1 MLFHFIVVILWS
13 HTKHDNKLIAMQAT
27 LSYACGISDIPLKG
41 ETIGQNLRQ
50 IAAKFPERTALIS
63 EYQQYRANYSEFLEQ
78 VEQVAKALMAHG
90 IRRGDRVGI
99 WSPNRYE
106 WVLVQY
112 ATALMGAIMVNIN
125 PGYKLSGLRYALEQS
140 RIDLLIASSHF
151 RKTDYIKML
160 DELRPD
166 CLYPKQTVIIDRDW
180 ATFLS
185 SASQVS
191 DARLAEREASLQFD
205 DPVNIQYTS
214 GTTGYPKGATLSHHN
229 ILNNGFFIGERLK
242 YTEKDIVC
250 LPVPFYHCFGMV
262 LGNMAI
268 VTHGACIV
276 IPGEF
281 FDPEQVLQTVENER
295 CTSLYGVPTM
305 FIAELDL
312 PDFAKY
318 NLKSLRTGIMAGAP
332 CPIDTMR
339 KVQSLMNM
347 TEICVCYGM
356 TETSPVSTESCTD
369 DPLEL
374 RVTTVGTV
382 HPHVEIKIIDPE
394 SGAIVPRGTAGE
406 LCTRGYSV
414 MLGYWDNPED
424 TKAIIDETRWLHSGD
439 IAVMDENGYVSIV
452 GRIKDLII
460 RGGENISPKEIED
473 FLIVHEGVS
482 DVQVIGVYSEKYG
495 EEVMAW
501 IKPRPG
507 YNVSAESLHTYC
519 KGRIATFKIPRYW
532 KFVDAFPMTV
542 TGKIRKIEMRE
553 ISEKELGLDLL
564 RPIRETLFTLFLF
577 YGSLYTWKRN
587 GPYQYLSDSQQPSEA
602 AHRPRYTNTTEQS
615 SGQSLNYFY
624 ISTYNRHSNC
634 FRKQDL

>member
-27 LSYACGISDIPLKG
+27 LYYACGISDITLKG
-41 ETIGQNLRQ
+41 EPIGQNLRQ

-553 ISEKELGLDLL
+553 ISEIELGLDLL
-564 RPIRETLFTLFLF
+564 RP
-577 YGSLYTWKRN
+577 KR
-587 GPYQYLSDSQQPSEA
+587 
-602 AHRPRYTNTTEQS
+602 
-615 SGQSLNYFY
+615 
-624 ISTYNRHSNC
+624 
-634 FRKQDL
+634 

>member
-1 MLFHFIVVILWS
+1 MLFHFIVVILWL

-63 EYQQYRANYSEFLEQ
+63 EYQQYRANYSEFLAQ

-439 IAVMDENGYVSIV
+439 IAVMDGTWCESIV

-564 RPIRETLFTLFLF
+564 RP
-577 YGSLYTWKRN
+577 KR
-587 GPYQYLSDSQQPSEA
+587 
-602 AHRPRYTNTTEQS
+602 
-615 SGQSLNYFY
+615 
-624 ISTYNRHSNC
+624 
-634 FRKQDL
+634 

>member
-250 LPVPFYHCFGMV
+250 LPLPFYHCFGMV

-564 RPIRETLFTLFLF
+564 RP
-577 YGSLYTWKRN
+577 KR
-587 GPYQYLSDSQQPSEA
+587 
-602 AHRPRYTNTTEQS
+602 
-615 SGQSLNYFY
+615 
-624 ISTYNRHSNC
+624 
-634 FRKQDL
+634 

>member
-1 MLFHFIVVILWS
+1 MSI
-13 HTKHDNKLIAMQAT
+13 N
-27 LSYACGISDIPLKG
+27 LSYAHGISDIPLKG

-50 IAAKFPERTALIS
+50 IASVFPQREALVS
-63 EYQQYRANYSEFLEQ
+63 PYQNYRATYSEFLTQ
-78 VEQVAKALMAHG
+78 CEQVAKALMAHG
-90 IRRGDRVGI
+90 IKRGDRVGI

-106 WVLVQY
+106 WVVVQY

-125 PGYKLSGLRYALEQS
+125 PGYKLPGLRYALEQS

-151 RKTDYIKML
+151 RKTDYVSML
-160 DELRPD
+160 EQLKAD
-166 CLYPKQTVIIDRDW
+166 CAYLKQTVIIEQDW
-180 ATFLS
+180 EVFLQS
-185 SASQVS
+185 GHNIS
-191 DARLAEREASLQFD
+191 DQQLIEREASLQFD

-214 GTTGYPKGATLSHHN
+214 GTTGHPKGATLSHHN

-242 YTEKDIVC
+242 YTEKDRVC

-276 IPGEF
+276 ISGEA
-281 FDPEQVLQTVENER
+281 FDPHKVLETVEQEK

-312 PDFAKY
+312 PNFDRF
-318 NLKSLRTGIMAGAP
+318 NLSTLRTGIMAGAP

-347 TEICVCYGM
+347 KEICVCYGM

-394 SGAIVPRGTAGE
+394 TGAIVPRGTAGE
-406 LCTRGYSV
+406 FCTRGYSV
-414 MLGYWDNPED
+414 MLGYWDNPEE
-424 TKAIIDETRWLHSGD
+424 TRAIIDNKRWLHTGD
-439 IAVMDENGYVSIV
+439 IAIMDENGYVSIV
-452 GRIKDLII
+452 GRLKDLII

-473 FLIVHEGVS
+473 FLITHESVS
-482 DVQVIGVYSEKYG
+482 DVQVIGVYSERYG

-501 IKPRPG
+501 VKPRQG
-507 YNVSAESLHTYC
+507 HQITAEMLDSYC
-519 KGRIATFKIPRYW
+519 RGQIATFKIPKYW
-532 KFVDAFPMTV
+532 KFVDSFPMTV
-542 TGKIRKIEMRE
+542 TGKIRKGEMRE
-553 ISEKELGLDLL
+553 IAEKELKL
-564 RPIRETLFTLFLF
+564 
-577 YGSLYTWKRN
+577 K
-587 GPYQYLSDSQQPSEA
+587 
-602 AHRPRYTNTTEQS
+602 
-615 SGQSLNYFY
+615 
-624 ISTYNRHSNC
+624 
-634 FRKQDL
+634 